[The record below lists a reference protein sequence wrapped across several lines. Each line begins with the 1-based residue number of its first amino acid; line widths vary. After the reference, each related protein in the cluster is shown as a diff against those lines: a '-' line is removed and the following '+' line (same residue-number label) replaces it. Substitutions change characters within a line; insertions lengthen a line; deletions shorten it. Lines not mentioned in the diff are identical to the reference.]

1 MADLRARVFA
11 ALNDQAKGAEWCG
24 VAVSGGGDSMALLH
38 LAAGWARDHARPLE
52 AATVDHGLRPQ
63 ARAEAETVARAC
75 ASLGIPHS
83 ILTWRDHGTGNL
95 MARAREARMRLLA
108 DWARGRHADPA
119 ILLGHT
125 RDDQAETL
133 LMRLMR
139 GAGLDGLAAMQPA
152 RRAQGALW
160 LRPLLGLGRA
170 ELRDWLRAQGI
181 GWIDDPSNDDD
192 RFDRARAR
200 KTIATLGLNPAALAQ
215 SARLL
220 GESRDDLAALTW
232 DALRDHLR
240 IEAGDVILPADL
252 IARPELTR
260 RITLAALRFLNGP
273 GYPPRATSVARFI
286 AAART
291 GKAAVLNGVRV
302 EPGADWRFMRE
313 PAACTPPAAAP
324 GEWDRRWRITGP
336 QTPGITVAAM
346 GRSGLAALKARNI
359 DWRASGLPY
368 GSALTSPGLWQ
379 RETLIG
385 APLLAP
391 DLAPDWRATP
401 LHTHGDFAHMLFLH

>member
-1 MADLRARVFA
+1 MAELRARVFA
-11 ALNDQAKGAEWCG
+11 ALNDQAKGADWCG
-24 VAVSGGGDSMALLH
+24 VAVSGGGDSVALLH
-38 LAAGWARDHARPLE
+38 LAAEWARATNRPLA
-52 AATVDHGLRPQ
+52 AATVDHGLRP
-63 ARAEAETVARAC
+63 ASRAEAQTVARTC
-75 ASLGIPHS
+75 ARLGIPHS
-83 ILTWRDHGTGNL
+83 ILTWRDHAAGNL
-95 MARAREARMRLLA
+95 MARAREARMRLLSG
-108 DWARGRHADPA
+108 WAQGENPVVFQ
-119 ILLGHT
+119 GHT
-125 RDDQAETL
+125 QDDLAETL
-133 LMRLMR
+133 LMRLGR
-139 GAGLDGLAAMQPA
+139 GAGLDGLAAMAPL
-152 RRAQGALW
+152 RRAQGVTWA
-160 LRPLLGLGRA
+160 RPLLGCGRQ

-181 GWIDDPSNDDD
+181 GWIDDPSNEDD

-200 KTIATLGLNPAALAQ
+200 KTIAALGLNAAALAQ

-273 GYPPRATSVARFI
+273 GYPPRATSVTQFI
-286 AAART
+286 AAARA

-302 EPGADWRFMRE
+302 EPAAEWRFMRE
-313 PAACTPPAAAP
+313 AAACAPPAAAP
-324 GEWDRRWRITGP
+324 GAWDRRWRITGP
-336 QTPGITVAAM
+336 QTPGVTVAAM
-346 GRSGLAALKARNI
+346 GRSGLAALKARKI

-379 RETLIG
+379 GKTLIA
-385 APLLAP
+385 APILAP

-401 LHTHGDFAHMLFLH
+401 LRRHGDFAHMLFLH